1 VAKQMKGGHAV
12 IATLEANG
20 VDTVFGIPGVHT
32 LEIYDALYASRIR
45 HILARH
51 EQGAGFMA
59 DGYARASGKPGV
71 AIIITGPGLTNVST
85 PVGQAYTDSSPV
97 LIISAEVE
105 RENAGRMRGNLH
117 DMNDQ
122 LGLMRHLTKWNTQV
136 NDVADI
142 PAAINDAM
150 RQMQSGRPRPTHVQ
164 IPIDVLAESADV
176 EITACPEGIRR
187 RPSQESID
195 AAARLIQS
203 ANRVVIYAGGGAVES
218 GVDGVLSE
226 LAESLDAPVITS
238 TPGKGAIPE
247 DHPLSFGTTFYG
259 WTDALGDILDGS
271 DVGVIIGSKLGAMST
286 SNWTLP
292 LPKRLI
298 HIDIDSAELGRN
310 YPVEVKVHGDARLG
324 VEMLLDAIRADGETA
339 ASGRWPRAELTRLR
353 QQAQHQAAPSATY
366 KAYIDALR
374 DALPRNGIITHDM
387 TSLSYMCHRSFPA
400 YASRTYFSPHGYGT
414 LGFSMPVAIG
424 AKLARPEREVVAV
437 VGDGGYQFT
446 MEELAVAIQHE
457 VTLPI
462 VIFNDSTY
470 TAVKRGM
477 DKSQRY
483 VGVDLVN
490 PDYVKLADAY
500 GIPGVRAN
508 DADELAAAIREAQRR
523 SGPTIIDTPIP
534 SPKEDA

>member
-1 VAKQMKGGHAV
+1 MAQRMKGGAAV
-12 IATLEANG
+12 VATLEANG

-32 LEIYDALYASRIR
+32 LDIYDALHTSRIR

-85 PVGQAYTDSSPV
+85 PVGQAYADSSPV

-105 RENAGRMRGNLH
+105 RENAARMRGNLH

-136 NDVADI
+136 NDATEI
-142 PAAINDAM
+142 PWAINEAL
-150 RQMQSGRPRPTHVQ
+150 RQMRTGRPRPTHVQ
-164 IPIDVLAESADV
+164 VPIDVLAEEADI
-176 EITACPEGIRR
+176 EITASPEGIRR
-187 RPSQESID
+187 RPPQDAID
-195 AAARLIQS
+195 AAAAVLRS
-203 ANRVVIYAGGGAVES
+203 ANRVVLYAGGGAVES
-218 GVDGVLSE
+218 GVDGVLTE
-226 LAESLDAPVITS
+226 LAEALVAPVVTS

-247 DHPLSFGTTFYG
+247 DHPLSFGVAFYG
-259 WTDALGDILDGS
+259 WSSAVEAVLTGS
-271 DVGVIIGSKLGAMST
+271 EVGIVVGSKMGAQST
-286 SNWTLP
+286 NHWRLP
-292 LPKRLI
+292 MPKRLI
-298 HIDIDSAELGRN
+298 HIDIDAAELGRN
-310 YPVEVKVHGDARLG
+310 YPAEVKVHGDARLA
-324 VEMLLDAIRADGETA
+324 VEMLLDAVRAEGGPA
-339 ASGRWPRAELTRLR
+339 GRWSRAEL
-353 QQAQHQAAPSATY
+353 AAK
-366 KAYIDALR
+366 KAAAASPRSDEYREYLDALR
-374 DALPRNGIITHDM
+374 AALPRDGIITHDM
-387 TSLSYMCHRSFPA
+387 TSLSYMSHQQFPA
-400 YASRTYFSPHGYGT
+400 YGSRTYMSPHGYGT
-414 LGFSMPVAIG
+414 LGFSVPTAIG
-424 AKLARPEREVVAV
+424 AKIARPDTEVIAV

-477 DKSQRY
+477 DASRKY

-500 GIPGVRAN
+500 GIPGVRAHSGE
-508 DADELAAAIREAQRR
+508 ELAARIREAQRR
-523 SGPTIIDTPIP
+523 TGPTILDTPIA
-534 SPKEDA
+534 SPGAPV